1 MQQRK
6 NNGIGFVTGPW
17 PLDAA
22 KSTIVFV
29 HGSGGSSLLWHAQV
43 EGLKGRV
50 NTVALDLPGHGK
62 SVGEGLDSV
71 PGYARAVAA
80 FIEAIGAPAPIVCG
94 LSLGGAIAQ
103 QLLLDHAGCFKAGV
117 LVSTGAR
124 LRVLPAILETIRGD
138 FPGFVA
144 MVGRM
149 GFSPATAAALK
160 KPFLEDK
167 LRGNPEVAFGDFSAC
182 DRFDVIARLAE
193 IKVPVL
199 VVTAGDDTL
208 TPPKYGDFLEKGI
221 PGAVRAHIPD
231 AGHMVPIEKPAE
243 VNTAIRRFLDDRGL
257 H

>member
-1 MQQRK
+1 MQERES
-6 NNGIGFVTGPW
+6 NGIGFVCGAW

-22 KSTIVFV
+22 RSTIVFI
-29 HGSGGSSLLWHAQV
+29 HGSGGSRLLWHAQV

-50 NTVALDLPGHGK
+50 NTVALDLPGHGN
-62 SVGEGLDSV
+62 SGGEGMDSV
-71 PGYARAVAA
+71 PGYARAVAD

-103 QLLLDHAGCFKAGV
+103 QLLLDHAGRLKAGI

-124 LRVLPAILETIRGD
+124 LRVLPAILETIRND

-167 LRGNPEVAFGDFSAC
+167 LRGRPEVAFGDFSAC
-182 DRFDVIARLAE
+182 DRFDVIARLSE
-193 IKVPVL
+193 IKLPVL
-199 VVTAGDDTL
+199 VVTAADDTL

-221 PGAVRAHIPD
+221 PGAARARIPD
-231 AGHMVPIEKPAE
+231 AGHMAPIEKPAE
-243 VNTAIRRFLDDRGL
+243 VNAAILRFLDDRSL
-257 H
+257 